1 MINWQKIRQS
11 LLGERVESVLPPNVK
26 IPILPKVLTEFLAR
40 AKNENCTFQQ
50 LGSVIETDA
59 GLTCELLRALNSSRY
74 GLKSKV
80 TNVSQALALLGLR
93 NAKLLLLS
101 EAIKHS
107 MTQRESRLINLQ
119 TFWNT
124 NLERALLAR
133 HAARLLDVDSELAF
147 SAAMIQDFILPA
159 LTNEHTD
166 FYSEFMSRSKTDT
179 MDLVAAEHQHFGWDH
194 THVGAR
200 LLFDWEFPD
209 EMVVCVLMHHAGFA
223 LFKHPLLAKT
233 AATAVAVAGQ
243 LPDVLRQVP
252 NGIEN
257 LRHLEV
263 IWPQFDLL
271 NAARQVEADLEN
283 VAVNKPRHHFTLY
296 QRIVKNDDLSAVP
309 ATETAGR

>member
-1 MINWQKIRQS
+1 MINWKTVRQT
-11 LLGERVESVLPPNVK
+11 LLGDRVDSVLPPDIK
-26 IPILPKVLTEFLAR
+26 IPVLPKVLTEFLTR
-40 AKNENCTFQQ
+40 SKNENCTFQQ
-50 LGSVIETDA
+50 LGSIIQTDA
-59 GLTCELLRALNSSRY
+59 GLTCELLRSLNSSRY
-74 GLKSKV
+74 GLKAKV
-80 TNVSQALALLGLR
+80 TTVSQALSLLGLR

-101 EAIKHS
+101 EAIKHT

-124 NLERALLAR
+124 NLERAFLAR
-133 HAARLLDVDSELAF
+133 RIAQRLNVDSELAF

-179 MDLVAAEHQHFGWDH
+179 AELVAAEHQHFGWDH
-194 THVGAR
+194 TYVGAR

-223 LFKHPLLAKT
+223 LFKHPLLSQT

-252 NGIEN
+252 DGLDK

-263 IWPQFDLL
+263 IWPEFDLL
-271 NAARQVEADLEN
+271 MTARDVEADLEN
-283 VAVNKPRHHFTLY
+283 VSVNKPRHHFSLY
-296 QRIVKNDDLSAVP
+296 QRITKTDDLRP
-309 ATETAGR
+309 AAEAECTRG